1 MAWRPQ
7 QNLEEDPALAEA
19 LDTVPQNPSILK
31 ERNAQRAELTP
42 DAAPPTRSEK
52 KLPSGKAEDL
62 PRRKKP
68 KSRTSPPLGISSG
81 SSAVFPP
88 VRRPSAKLTG
98 PAALSASSIQELAL

>member
-1 MAWRPQ
+1 MASRPQ

-52 KLPSGKAEDL
+52 KLPSGKAED
-62 PRRKKP
+62 PSRRKKL
-68 KSRTSPPLGISSG
+68 KSRTSPPLGITSG
-81 SSAVFPP
+81 SAVFPP
-88 VRRPSAKLTG
+88 VHRPSAKLTG
-98 PAALSASSIQELAL
+98 PAALPSASSIQELAL